1 MTGDRIIFF
10 DGVCNLCN
18 ASVRFIIRH
27 DPEKKFRFLS
37 LQDPRA
43 KELLPA
49 ADLPQHPRG
58 TFVLLKD
65 NLVFTR
71 SDAALRVARELK
83 GPVRFLSLLRIVPRF
98 IRDALY
104 DFVAKNRYRWFGKND
119 QCSLP
124 SPETKDRFI

>member
-37 LQDPRA
+37 LQDPRV

-49 ADLPQHPRG
+49 DDLPQLPGG
-58 TFVLLKD
+58 TFVLLMD

-83 GPVRFLSLLRIVPRF
+83 GPVRFLSLFRIVPRF

-104 DFVAKNRYRWFGKND
+104 DFIAKNRYRWFGKKD

-124 SPETKDRFI
+124 SPETKNRFI